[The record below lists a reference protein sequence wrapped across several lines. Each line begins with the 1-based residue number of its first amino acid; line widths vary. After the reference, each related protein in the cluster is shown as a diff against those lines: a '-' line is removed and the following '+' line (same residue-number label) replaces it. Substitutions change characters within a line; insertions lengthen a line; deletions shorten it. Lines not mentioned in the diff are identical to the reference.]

1 MANKFIKDPESV
13 LDYVFDWSSWLA
25 SGETISSFTITVPTG
40 LTEGTGATAS
50 SQAAGKVTIW
60 LSSGTDGTEYAV
72 ECKIVTSSGRT
83 DERTIWIHC
92 MQV

>member
-1 MANKFIKDPESV
+1 MANRFIKDPEAV
-13 LDYVFDWSSWLA
+13 LDYVFDWSDWLDT
-25 SGETISSFTITVPTG
+25 GETISSYTVTVPTG
-40 LTEGTGATAS
+40 IVKDS
-50 SQAAGKVTIW
+50 DSQAAGKVTIW

-72 ECKIVTSSGRT
+72 ECKIVTSAGRT